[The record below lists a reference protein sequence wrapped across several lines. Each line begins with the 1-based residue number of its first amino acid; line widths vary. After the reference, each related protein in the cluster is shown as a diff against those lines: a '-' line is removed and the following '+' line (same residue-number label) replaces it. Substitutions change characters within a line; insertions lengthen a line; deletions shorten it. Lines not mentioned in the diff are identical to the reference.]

1 MVSAAL
7 RIEWATTRTRSMRWT
22 EEVALL
28 EEEMR
33 RIKQFLSW
41 RSDWWWTQVGRR
53 ADKVDAVQLEG
64 DTAYARRQA
73 DIQSRLSTAF
83 EMKWTDLAEAIRLG
97 RAGVVVEELEE
108 EEDDASEFE
117 NEDEQPVPQASR
129 RPVKTIY
136 IS

>member
-1 MVSAAL
+1 
-7 RIEWATTRTRSMRWT
+7 MRWT

-33 RIKQFLSW
+33 RIKQFLRWCSG
-41 RSDWWWTQVGRR
+41 WWGTQVGRR

-73 DIQSRLSTAF
+73 DIQSRLCVAF
-83 EMKWTDLAEAIRLG
+83 ETKWADLADAISLG
-97 RAGVVVEELEE
+97 RAGVVGEAP
-108 EEDDASEFE
+108 EEDDGGASEFE
-117 NEDEQPVPQASR
+117 NEDEEPVPQASR